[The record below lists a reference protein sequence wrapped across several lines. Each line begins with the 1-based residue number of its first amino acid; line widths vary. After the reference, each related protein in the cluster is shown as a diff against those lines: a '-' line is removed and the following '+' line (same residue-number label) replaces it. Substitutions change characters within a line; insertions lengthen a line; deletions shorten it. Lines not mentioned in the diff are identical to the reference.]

1 MRQSYRQSISETGA
15 YSKETDI
22 HLPPRLAI
30 SLTLVPSR
38 YRLGQPLVQGK
49 VGSIILLQRAPT
61 MPRLIQFFLLY
72 CCFSSKRRGLRWSE
86 RLGDKTEPWLLL
98 FTIPGPSTSGLV
110 RWAAP
115 VDCPGP
121 QSCTLGPVGSDWR
134 WAVPFWTVLG
144 FLDRPRRSGTS
155 PSARHPT
162 GGKHL

>member
-1 MRQSYRQSISETGA
+1 
-15 YSKETDI
+15 
-22 HLPPRLAI
+22 
-30 SLTLVPSR
+30 
-38 YRLGQPLVQGK
+38 
-49 VGSIILLQRAPT
+49 

-98 FTIPGPSTSGLV
+98 LNTRPFHLRACPMGGAGGLP
-110 RWAAP
+110 RAP
-115 VDCPGP
+115 VLHPGA
-121 QSCTLGPVGSDWR
+121 CDADWR